1 MTENIGIQ
9 FLGEMSHFIFQ
20 GPAPCKQS
28 IARVCSWLKFHEDIS
43 LLIFPPLPI
52 RIEIV
57 LELSCSLEVVA
68 HRVSCR
74 RVCGELVLRLA
85 TRQMLLCRIRL
96 SVHGLGRFVFWT
108 VESQTRPPWVTDL
121 GGQQGCRGKSLWWWW
136 WGYAESLP
144 PRDE

>member
-1 MTENIGIQ
+1 MKCP
-9 FLGEMSHFIFQ
+9 FLFFK
-20 GPAPCKQS
+20 ATPCKQS
-28 IARVCSWLKFHEDIS
+28 FARVCSWLKFHEDIS

-52 RIEIV
+52 RIEII

-121 GGQQGCRGKSLWWWW
+121 GGQQAVEGNHCGGGGGVRRVIS
-136 WGYAESLP
+136 ST
-144 PRDE
+144 R